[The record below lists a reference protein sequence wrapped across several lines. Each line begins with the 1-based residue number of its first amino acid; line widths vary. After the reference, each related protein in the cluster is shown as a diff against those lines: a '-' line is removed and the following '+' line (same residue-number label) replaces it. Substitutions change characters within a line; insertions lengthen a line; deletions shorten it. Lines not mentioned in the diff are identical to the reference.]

1 MRRLIATAAWLLLVP
16 TLALAQAAQST
27 DHQPRG
33 DGYFFFGIV
42 GIGSGSYNGAYGL
55 SSGSTFVVHGGG
67 GGGEVNLYH
76 GLGLGGELGYAHWS
90 SGASGSAW
98 IPSVDLLMHLRAN
111 KPRSL
116 VDPFLSGGPSAYIPT
131 QYGTRGSP
139 AFNFGGGV
147 NLWLS
152 KHAALRCEFR
162 DYVAANSGNLQPGQ
176 NYASFRF
183 GVTFR

>member
-1 MRRLIATAAWLLLVP
+1 LVP
-16 TLALAQAAQST
+16 ILGLAQAAQNA

-33 DGYFFFGIV
+33 DGYFFISVV
-42 GIGSGSYNGAYGL
+42 GVGSGSYNGEYGI
-55 SSGSTFVVHGGG
+55 SSGSAFVVHVG